1 MIKIAIV
8 DDNPFDTKWI
18 INCLEKLDCANE
30 CEITCFSDGQ
40 DLIDAYKND
49 QRFDILLLDM
59 LMEKVNGLDTAKFVR
74 TFDQDVEILII
85 TSTLEYAVEGY
96 TVNARRYYLKPLKQD
111 EFLKEINTIIQ
122 NLKKND
128 SLTLSIHNSQGVT
141 KIKLNEIYY
150 IESLTRT
157 LTIHTQTS
165 QIAMIG
171 KISEMEESLSNYG
184 FMRVHKSFIVN
195 LKYIKNIFKDVITLD
210 NNDTIL
216 LSKHKSKQVHD
227 ALMEY
232 IQNR

>member
-1 MIKIAIV
+1 MIRIAIV
-8 DDNPFDTKWI
+8 DDNPFDAKWI
-18 INCLEKLDCANE
+18 LECLKKLNNANE
-30 CEITCFSDGQ
+30 CEFICFHDGQ
-40 DLIDAYKND
+40 DLIDAYNRNE
-49 QRFDILLLDM
+49 RFDIILLDM
-59 LMEKVNGLDTAKFVR
+59 LMEKVNGLDTAKYIRQV
-74 TFDQDVEILII
+74 DQDVEILII

-96 TVNARRYYLKPLKQD
+96 TVNARRYYTKPLQQD
-111 EFLKEINTIIQ
+111 EFLKEVNNIIL

-128 SLTLSIHNSQGVT
+128 SLTLTIHNLHGIT

-150 IESLTRT
+150 IESLSRT

-165 QIAMIG
+165 EISMNG
-171 KISEMEESLSNYG
+171 KISEMEESVAPYG

-227 ALMEY
+227 ALMQY